1 MKNLN
6 IDMDNFDFNDPDAD
20 NKLLAFGT
28 FPKDDTYP
36 LTNK

>member
-1 MKNLN
+1 MEDMH

-28 FPKDDTYP
+28 FQKNDDYP
-36 LTNK
+36 LTKM